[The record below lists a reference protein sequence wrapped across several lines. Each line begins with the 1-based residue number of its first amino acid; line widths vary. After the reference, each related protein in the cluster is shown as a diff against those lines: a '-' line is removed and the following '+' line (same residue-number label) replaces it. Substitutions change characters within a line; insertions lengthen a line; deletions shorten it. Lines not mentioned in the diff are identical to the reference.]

1 MNAAAAGEELRVPP
15 LGFPAGMVS
24 VSVWLVGEGAAVLAG
39 DRVVQLVAGAA
50 TVDLLAPVT
59 GRLTRQL
66 VDEDQLVEPGER
78 LAVFTPARDVEPAQ
92 S

>member
-1 MNAAAAGEELRVPP
+1 MNATSAEQDLRVPP

-24 VSVWLVGEGAAVLAG
+24 VSVWLVGEGATVLAG

-50 TVDLLAPVT
+50 TIDLLAPVS
-59 GRLTRQL
+59 GRLARHL
-66 VDEDQLVEPGER
+66 VDEDQMVEPGDL
-78 LAVFTPARDVEPAQ
+78 LAIFTPHTDAASGR